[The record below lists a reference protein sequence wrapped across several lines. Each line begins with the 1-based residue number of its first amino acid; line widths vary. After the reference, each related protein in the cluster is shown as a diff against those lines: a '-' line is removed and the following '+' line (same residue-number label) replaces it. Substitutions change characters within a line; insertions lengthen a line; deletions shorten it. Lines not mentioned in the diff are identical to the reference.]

1 VTFHVQVSAKISHAV
16 LALCRVPDRHLNA
29 SNDVPLDVRAWV
41 EDSAMSDGESPAARY
56 RRRAQECLEIAPTI
70 QDPDSR
76 ASLIDMARVWLRLA
90 ATYVDA
96 TASLFPAPETEQPAV
111 QQQQQIQPK
120 NDDKKE

>member
-1 VTFHVQVSAKISHAV
+1 
-16 LALCRVPDRHLNA
+16 
-29 SNDVPLDVRAWV
+29 
-41 EDSAMSDGESPAARY
+41 MSDGESPAARY